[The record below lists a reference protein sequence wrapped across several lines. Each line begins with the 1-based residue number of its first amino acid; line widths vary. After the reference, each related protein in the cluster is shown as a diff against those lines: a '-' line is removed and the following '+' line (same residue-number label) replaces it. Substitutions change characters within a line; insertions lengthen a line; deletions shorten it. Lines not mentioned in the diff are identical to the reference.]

1 MERDWDMDNGKT
13 MGRSG
18 FKDAGAG
25 QAKGRGGSGA
35 GRRRARWAWPILG
48 LAALIMLGAG
58 LWGGLWPGRA
68 EAAGPSPAQ
77 EMTSQGDIVRHPAAE
92 LADGQ
97 ARYFSYKT
105 PEGTLV
111 RYFLV
116 QDGRGKVRA
125 ALDACEVC
133 WRAGLG
139 YEQQGDVMV
148 CRNCGRRFA
157 TVQVGEQ
164 RGGCNPV
171 PLETKIEQGQVLV
184 KAKDLQEGRPYF
196 DLASSRRRERNP

>member
-1 MERDWDMDNGKT
+1 MSICVRSSERK
-13 MGRSG
+13 
-18 FKDAGAG
+18 FAADAAG
-25 QAKGRGGSGA
+25 QAWCPGGLSKA
-35 GRRRARWAWPILG
+35 ARLALACLG
-48 LAALIMLGAG
+48 LAALILAGPG
-58 LWGGLWPGRA
+58 LWGGRA
-68 EAAGPSPAQ
+68 QAAGGPSPFK
-77 EMTSQGDIVRHPAAE
+77 EMTVQGDFVRHPAAE

-97 ARYFSYKT
+97 ARHFAIKT
-105 PEGTLV
+105 PEGTTV

-139 YEQQGDVMV
+139 YEQQDEFMI

-157 TVQVGEQ
+157 TMQVGEQ

-171 PLETKIEQGQVLV
+171 PLETKVDQGQVLV
-184 KAKDLQEGRPYF
+184 KVKELTEGRVYF
-196 DLASSRRRERNP
+196 ELPTRRRERNP